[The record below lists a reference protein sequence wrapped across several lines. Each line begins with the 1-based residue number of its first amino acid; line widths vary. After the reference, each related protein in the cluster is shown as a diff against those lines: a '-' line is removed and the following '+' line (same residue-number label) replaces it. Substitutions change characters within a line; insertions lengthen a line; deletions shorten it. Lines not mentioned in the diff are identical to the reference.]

1 MMGTITSINRAN
13 TRNDSLRT
21 TIPKSIA
28 NQFDLSY
35 KDKLE
40 WILKAEGGEL
50 VIQLIPIKVM
60 QGRLIELP
68 VNHKPVL
75 HLDDDKGVGFPIEEI
90 ITQEGIT
97 LDKESF
103 KQKYLGKKITI
114 SLKKEKGKPT
124 LDVKEEK

>member
-21 TIPKSIA
+21 TMPKSIA
-28 NQFDLSY
+28 NQFDLTY

-40 WILKAEGGEL
+40 WVLKAEGGDL
-50 VIQLIPIKVM
+50 LIQVIPIKVM
-60 QGRLIELP
+60 HGRLIELP

-90 ITQEGIT
+90 ISQAGIN

-103 KQKYLGKKITI
+103 KQQYLGKKITI
-114 SLKKEKGKPT
+114 SLKKEKGNST